1 MRLSCSSCGNMRIQA
16 TTALPGAGGAGRAAR
31 LKVREI
37 LAQRATENLPL
48 IWEILA
54 DRPKDPETEN
64 AMWLN
69 FQKALVSRL
78 MRQSQDP

>member
-1 MRLSCSSCGNMRIQA
+1 MRIRA

-37 LAQRATENLPL
+37 LAQRARENLPL

-54 DRPKDPETEN
+54 DRLKDPETEN
-64 AMWLN
+64 AIN
-69 FQKALVSRL
+69 SQKALVSRL